1 MAEKIP
7 TVFNYNS
14 NDNKFKTI
22 DQVNTEIKDLIQIR
36 KELRAKQTE
45 ILRERRLNED
55 LEKYQY
61 FI

>member
-14 NDNKFKTI
+14 NDNEYKNI
-22 DQVNTEIKDLIQIR
+22 DQINTEIKDLIKIR
-36 KELRAKQTE
+36 KELRTKQTE
-45 ILRERRLNED
+45 IIRETRFND
-55 LEKYQY
+55 NLEKYQY

>member
-1 MAEKIP
+1 MAEKLP

-14 NDNKFKTI
+14 NDNEFKTI
-22 DQVNTEIKDLIQIR
+22 DQVNTEIKDLIKIR

-45 ILRERRLNED
+45 ILRERRFNEN

>member
-1 MAEKIP
+1 MAEKLP

-14 NDNKFKTI
+14 NDNEVKNI
-22 DQVNTEIKDLIQIR
+22 DQVNTEIKDLIKIR
-36 KELRAKQTE
+36 KELRTKQTE
-45 ILRERRLNED
+45 ILRERKFNEN

>member
-14 NDNKFKTI
+14 NDNEFKNI
-22 DQVNTEIKDLIQIR
+22 DQVNTEIKDLIKIR
-36 KELRAKQTE
+36 KELRAKQTQ
-45 ILRERRLNED
+45 ILRDRRFNEN

>member
-14 NDNKFKTI
+14 NDNEYKNI
-22 DQVNTEIKDLIQIR
+22 DQVNTEIKDLIKIR
-36 KELRAKQTE
+36 KELRTKQTE
-45 ILRERRLNED
+45 IIRERRFND
-55 LEKYQY
+55 NLEKYQY

>member
-14 NDNKFKTI
+14 NDNEFKNI
-22 DQVNTEIKDLIQIR
+22 DQVNTEIKDLIKIR

-45 ILRERRLNED
+45 IIRETRFND
-55 LEKYQY
+55 NLEKYQY

>member
-14 NDNKFKTI
+14 NDNEYKNI
-22 DQVNTEIKDLIQIR
+22 DQVNTEIKDLIKIR

-45 ILRERRLNED
+45 IIRETRFND
-55 LEKYQY
+55 NLEKYQY

>member
-14 NDNKFKTI
+14 NDNEFKNI
-22 DQVNTEIKDLIQIR
+22 DQVNTEIKDLIKIR
-36 KELRAKQTE
+36 KELRAKQSE
-45 ILRERRLNED
+45 ILRNRRFND
-55 LEKYQY
+55 NLEKYQH

>member
-14 NDNKFKTI
+14 NDNEFKNI
-22 DQVNTEIKDLIQIR
+22 EQVNTEIKDLIKIR

-45 ILRERRLNED
+45 ILRNRRFNEN
-55 LEKYQY
+55 LEKYQH

>member
-14 NDNKFKTI
+14 NDNEFKNI
-22 DQVNTEIKDLIQIR
+22 DQVNTEIKDLIKIR
-36 KELRAKQTE
+36 KELRAKQSE
-45 ILRERRLNED
+45 ILRDRKFNEN